1 MATDNDAEWTQ
12 IAQRVDAI
20 SNDITEAQA
29 ALQTL
34 QEIVDRADRSIGML
48 DSDLRARLRTPP
60 ATD

>member
-20 SNDITEAQA
+20 SNDVTEAQA
-29 ALQTL
+29 VLQTL
-34 QEIVDRADRSIGML
+34 QEVIDRADRSIGML

>member
-1 MATDNDAEWTQ
+1 MAADHNDEWTQ

-20 SNDITEAQA
+20 SNDITAAQA
-29 ALQTL
+29 ALQAL
-34 QEIVDRADRSIGML
+34 QGIVDRADRSIGLL

>member
-20 SNDITEAQA
+20 SNDVTEAQA
-29 ALQTL
+29 VLQTL
-34 QEIVDRADRSIGML
+34 QEVIDRADRSIGML

-60 ATD
+60 AAD